1 MKKNKDFRISHVK
14 RIARRDEEA
23 VMLGP
28 LRGCPTQEKHFASDC
43 EACKS
48 LYGRYLREREA
59 NIEARIAAQ
68 RIVNGVIV
76 HGKDIPMTASPFS
89 R

>member
-1 MKKNKDFRISHVK
+1 MKKNKDFRVRHVK
-14 RIARRDEEA
+14 HAQRFTDNAI
-23 VMLGP
+23 MLGP

-43 EACKS
+43 AACKS

-68 RIVNGVIV
+68 RIVDGKIIQP
-76 HGKDIPMTASPFS
+76 KDIPMTASVFS

>member
-1 MKKNKDFRISHVK
+1 MRHMKKNKDFRVNHVK
-14 RIARRDEEA
+14 RAAKRAEDA

-43 EACKS
+43 AVCKS

-59 NIEARIAAQ
+59 NIEARASGQ
-68 RIVNGVIV
+68 L
-76 HGKDIPMTASPFS
+76 IPMTASVFS